1 MSNIDDLLRLGT
13 DILSKAAVDNS
24 EYDARILLEAVLKV
38 DRSYIIIN
46 KDQEV
51 NKAVEAAYMTFI
63 KERASR
69 YPLQYILGYVEFYGY
84 NFLVKEGVLIPRQD
98 TEIIVEEVIAHTNTE
113 DRVLD
118 MCTGSGCIGIT
129 IAKETGVKVDLV
141 DISDAAIEVATDNNK
156 ALAANCHIIKSDLFD
171 DINGIYDI
179 IVSNPPYI
187 RSEVIPTLMEEVKDY
202 EPILALDG
210 YEDGLYFYRRII
222 EESTMH
228 LTADGYIFFE
238 IGCDQGEEVKDI
250 LKNAEYIDITVV
262 KDLAGLD
269 RLIYAHR

>member
-1 MSNIDDLLRLGT
+1 MSNIDSLLKLGA
-13 DILSKAAVDNS
+13 DILSKAEVDNS
-24 EYDARILLEAVLKV
+24 EYDARILLEDVLKV
-38 DRSYIIIN
+38 DRSYIILN
-46 KDQEV
+46 KDKEV
-51 NKAVEAAYMTFI
+51 DKATEDIYKAFI
-63 KERASR
+63 EKRANR

-98 TEIIVEEVIAHTNTE
+98 TEIIVEEVINHTNAE
-113 DRVLD
+113 GKVLD

-129 IAKETGVKVDLV
+129 IAKETGTKVDLV
-141 DISDAAIEVATDNNK
+141 DISDVAIKVATDNNK
-156 ALAANCHIIKSDLFD
+156 ALDAKCQIIKSNLFD
-171 DINGIYDI
+171 NVRDVYDI

-228 LTADGYIFFE
+228 LTAGGYIFFE
-238 IGCDQGEEVKDI
+238 IGYDQGEDVKNM
-250 LKNAEYIDITVV
+250 LKNAGYIDITVV